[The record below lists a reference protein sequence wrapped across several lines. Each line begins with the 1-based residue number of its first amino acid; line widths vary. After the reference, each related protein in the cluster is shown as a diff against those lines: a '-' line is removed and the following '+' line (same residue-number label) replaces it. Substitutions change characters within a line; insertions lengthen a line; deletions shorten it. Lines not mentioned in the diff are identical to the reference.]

1 MLDIIRDDL
10 EELKNYYIQS
20 EANNSLI
27 MIEIRDEEVILEKD
41 QVIQILE
48 ILINQNNIDTDEIDY
63 ILETL
68 RNSGNSSHEIS
79 TINRLQRLTKEYEL
93 DTQFNI
99 KQIKENPIFND
110 IKHKHWCIM
119 NQCSHYDSFK
129 YNQNHF
135 DNLISL
141 LKIVQ
146 RLKNENIKIELKDFK
161 YKTEDT
167 NITTAENY
175 KNKILE
181 EGLKGFAL
189 MKFII

>member
-1 MLDIIRDDL
+1 MLDVIRDDL
-10 EELKNYYIQS
+10 EELKTYYIQS
-20 EANNSLI
+20 EANDSLV
-27 MIEIRDEEVILEKD
+27 MIEIRDEKVILEKS
-41 QVIQILE
+41 QVLQVLE
-48 ILINQNNIDTDEIDY
+48 ILVNQNNIDIDEINY
-63 ILETL
+63 IIEEL
-68 RNSGNSSHEIS
+68 NKFVNSSYEIS
-79 TINRLQRLTKEYEL
+79 TLNRIQRLIKEYKLE
-93 DTQFNI
+93 TVFNI

-119 NQCSHYDSFK
+119 NQCNHFDSFK

>member
-1 MLDIIRDDL
+1 
-10 EELKNYYIQS
+10 
-20 EANNSLI
+20 
-27 MIEIRDEEVILEKD
+27 MIEIRDEKVILEKS
-41 QVIQILE
+41 QVLQVLE
-48 ILINQNNIDTDEIDY
+48 ILINQDNIDTDEIDY

-68 RNSGNSSHEIS
+68 GNSANSSHEIS
-79 TINRLQRLTKEYEL
+79 TISRLQRLIKEYKLE
-93 DTQFNI
+93 TIFNI

-119 NQCSHYDSFK
+119 NQCDHFDSFK

-167 NITTAENY
+167 NIITAENY